1 MLLLFYPCALYVEVL
16 ASTSVV
22 CIISVGFARYPN
34 TDSGAYS
41 VAPNPYRLSLS
52 VLLSGFV
59 EGTSDREVISAKKM
73 AVSNP

>member
-1 MLLLFYPCALYVEVL
+1 V
-16 ASTSVV
+16 
-22 CIISVGFARYPN
+22 VGFARYPN